1 MKLEEYKVILER
13 EGFRRYGDAYW
24 HGENIFALIVIAGYT
39 SLIILPDFNFDEEEK
54 KWCTYIN
61 VKTPYFELTNKF
73 INCSGTEEELMILIN
88 VFKKNQK
95 RARVEDKKRIISKDF
110 QGE

>member
-13 EGFRRYGDAYW
+13 EGFWRIGDSYW
-24 HGENIFALIVIAGYT
+24 YGENMFALIACYN
-39 SLIILPDFNFDEEEK
+39 SLIILPDFNYDKEK
-54 KWCTYIN
+54 GWCTYIN
-61 VKTPYFELTNKF
+61 VKAPYFELTNKF

>member
-13 EGFRRYGDAYW
+13 EGFRHIDDSFWY
-24 HGENIFALIVIAGYT
+24 GENMFAFISCCY
-39 SLIILPDFNFDEEEK
+39 SLLILPDFNYDEKEK
-54 KWCTYIN
+54 RWSTYIN
-61 VKTPYFELTNKF
+61 VKEPYFELANKF
-73 INCSGTEEELMILIN
+73 IGCHGTEEELMILIN